1 MRSWK
6 DLRAKLSLD
15 NNKKIYWRKII
26 QAIPRSW
33 KEMFLQCG
41 TNISDLIVN
50 EHLLIKKHQ
59 IYRFRKTK

>member
-15 NNKKIYWRKII
+15 DNKKIYWRQII
-26 QAIPRSW
+26 QAVPLSW

-41 TNISDLIVN
+41 TNIGDLIVN
-50 EHLLIKKHQ
+50 EHHLIKKHQ
-59 IYRFRKTK
+59 IICFRKIK